1 MKCSQGG
8 FRCGGVLGRHRR
20 CSGPLG
26 QGDGVGGRALG
37 KSTSTS
43 QSIILASGSG
53 EAQQSRMV
61 LGEDLGVSE
70 QVAASPSPPA
80 PGSRSAPAASATS

>member
-1 MKCSQGG
+1 M
-8 FRCGGVLGRHRR
+8 GRHRR

-26 QGDGVGGRALG
+26 QGDAVGGRALG
-37 KSTSTS
+37 KSTGTS

-61 LGEDLGVSE
+61 LGERLGVSERE

-80 PGSRSAPAASATS
+80 PGNRSAPAASATP